1 MCPFAGVPPLEEPL
15 MPLLDELETPLDELL
30 DPPLDELLTKPE
42 LLPLLP
48 PDPEPLPLPVPPSW
62 IAETVPPHA
71 DTNDDE

>member
-1 MCPFAGVPPLEEPL
+1 